1 MLCRQVEADPDT
13 CGHKLEKQGLCA
25 HEFCLFFA
33 NKLCQQ
39 QVEEL
44 GLMGFLPEDIQ
55 RTINWAAQK
64 HCFVCGESGATIT
77 CREMSCDRSFH
88 LPCAVEGVCI
98 TQFFFQYR
106 SFCWEHC
113 PKQTVEASP
122 EENTTCLICLDR
134 VGEGRSYSTMVCPAC
149 RHAWFHRR
157 CIQGQAV
164 RDGITCFRCPL
175 CRDRDVFLS
184 EMLTMGIRIPFRL
197 PSQDSRADE
206 ALSARHSRCD
216 AGRCLC
222 PGGREQAAQEGS
234 FCQSRQ
240 WRWFWR
246 GNTICLDS
254 VGEESPTAPCC
265 AQHANT
271 PSSMGTVCRVV
282 SCPAHKTR
290 GCPSSSG
297 PSLCCDAGLQLH
309 RGVGNKELL
318 QCSSCTVEGNR
329 WRYSSLSSS
338 KASSV
343 SYTFAGLGTV
353 YGSQLWF
360 MHYLAVI

>member
-1 MLCRQVEADPDT
+1 CVLCCRVEADPDT
-13 CGHKLEKQGLCA
+13 CGHKLERGGICA

-44 GLMGFLPEDIQ
+44 GLKGFLPEDIKY
-55 RTINWAAQK
+55 TINCAAQK

-77 CREMSCDRSFH
+77 CHEMSCDRSFH
-88 LPCAVEGVCI
+88 LPCAVDGACV

-113 PKQTVEASP
+113 PKQTVKTSP
-122 EENTTCLICLDR
+122 EENTTCLICLER
-134 VGEGRSYSTMVCPAC
+134 VGEGRSYGTMVCPVC
-149 RHAWFHRR
+149 RHACFHRH

-216 AGRCLC
+216 AGQCLC
-222 PGGREQAAQEGS
+222 PGGREQAAQEGP
-234 FCQSRQ
+234 
-240 WRWFWR
+240 W
-246 GNTICLDS
+246 
-254 VGEESPTAPCC
+254 
-265 AQHANT
+265 
-271 PSSMGTVCRVV
+271 
-282 SCPAHKTR
+282 
-290 GCPSSSG
+290 
-297 PSLCCDAGLQLH
+297 
-309 RGVGNKELL
+309 ELL
-318 QCSSCTVEGNR
+318 LCSSCAAEGTHR
-329 WRYSSLSSS
+329 RCSSLRSSRTTWECDGC
-338 KASSV
+338 A
-343 SYTFAGLGTV
+343 
-353 YGSQLWF
+353 
-360 MHYLAVI
+360 